1 MPQGNTG
8 EKIAKKSSPID
19 EAAGIQLNNEEKEI
33 LLSLNNDITAVKD
46 QKDIL
51 TIIHPK
57 IKRLFNTDD
66 IFICSLD
73 SVKETLNP
81 ILRVGG
87 PTRIIHPD
95 YDRTV
100 SSNFPIHDG
109 FIDSILN
116 SDEPVIVDLESFSK
130 SQIPPNYMRLS
141 LDTGLEQSLSISL
154 HNRGE
159 VIGILTLWSE
169 HKNFFT
175 SHHKKLIKEIANN
188 ISIVVSNILAN
199 ENIAKRE
206 EEKTI
211 LLALSTEIAAVK
223 NRQHLFEVLN
233 TRLKSLFSI
242 EEFGI
247 AQIDKDG
254 KTYSA
259 FIHELEESLNTHAE
273 FRRITADKFL
283 ITDPIAN
290 RILNS
295 EEPILFEV
303 AAVRDE
309 PEMPAYVQFWKKA
322 YMRRVLGVALR
333 VGGKNVGFAILHID
347 KNESIDIK
355 SNLLGGVCAQLAVKM
370 SNLLAY
376 EEIAQ
381 REEEKTILL
390 SLSNSIAGM
399 RSRNDFFEVVIAR
412 LKKIFT
418 FDGFAI
424 TYIHEDGKTFGVF
437 NVDKRYDVQNIPGY
451 KNVLS
456 ARVPVSDPHYNI
468 IIHSE
473 EPVLFKVD
481 EMVAGDNIIS
491 MAAFSKI
498 SGIRQ
503 FLSVP
508 LRVGGKTIGA
518 ASFHSFGE
526 LKIDAN
532 NNLLKGICAQ
542 IAVAVSNIIAHEKI
556 LNQLDEINKYK
567 QQLEDEKIYL
577 KEEIESAH
585 NYAEII
591 GESAEIKKV
600 FRLVTQ
606 VAYSDSTVLVLGETG
621 TGKELIA
628 RAIHNSSTRK
638 NRLMVKVNCAALPA
652 NLIESELFGH
662 ERGSFTGAIE
672 RRIGKFELAN
682 NGTLFLDEI
691 GEMTPELQVKL
702 LRALQEKEIERVG
715 GKTTIKTDVRI
726 IAATNRD
733 LEKLMEEGK
742 FRSDLYYRLNI
753 FPISLPPLRNRR
765 EDIPQLASY
774 FIVRY
779 SKKAGK
785 KINTISSKTLKELIQ
800 YDWPGNIRELEHLI
814 ERSVLLAT
822 GDTIKE
828 IDLPHRKRNI
838 AADVVKG
845 DISVKTIDEN
855 EKEHIL
861 KILKHVKGRIGGV
874 GGAAELLGVPTST
887 LNSRIK
893 RLGIR
898 KEHL

>member
-1 MPQGNTG
+1 M
-8 EKIAKKSSPID
+8 
-19 EAAGIQLNNEEKEI
+19 
-33 LLSLNNDITAVKD
+33 
-46 QKDIL
+46 
-51 TIIHPK
+51 
-57 IKRLFNTDD
+57 F
-66 IFICSLD
+66 
-73 SVKETLNP
+73 
-81 ILRVGG
+81 
-87 PTRIIHPD
+87 
-95 YDRTV
+95 
-100 SSNFPIHDG
+100 
-109 FIDSILN
+109 
-116 SDEPVIVDLESFSK
+116 SF
-130 SQIPPNYMRLS
+130 
-141 LDTGLEQSLSISL
+141 G
-154 HNRGE
+154 
-159 VIGILTLWSE
+159 
-169 HKNFFT
+169 
-175 SHHKKLIKEIANN
+175 KKLPCGECW
-188 ISIVVSNILAN
+188 
-199 ENIAKRE
+199 
-206 EEKTI
+206 
-211 LLALSTEIAAVK
+211 
-223 NRQHLFEVLN
+223 
-233 TRLKSLFSI
+233 
-242 EEFGI
+242 
-247 AQIDKDG
+247 
-254 KTYSA
+254 
-259 FIHELEESLNTHAE
+259 ESLYVWAE
-273 FRRITADKFL
+273 
-283 ITDPIAN
+283 
-290 RILNS
+290 
-295 EEPILFEV
+295 
-303 AAVRDE
+303 
-309 PEMPAYVQFWKKA
+309 
-322 YMRRVLGVALR
+322 
-333 VGGKNVGFAILHID
+333 KNVGFAILHID
-347 KNESIDIK
+347 KNESINIK
-355 SNLLGGVCAQLAVKM
+355 SNLLKGVCAQVAVKM

-376 EEIAQ
+376 EEIAR

-390 SLSNSIAGM
+390 SLSDRIAGM
-399 RSRNDFFEVVIAR
+399 RSRSDFFEVVIAQ
-412 LKKIFT
+412 LKKIFE

-456 ARVPVSDPHYNI
+456 ARIPVTDPHYNI
-468 IIHSE
+468 IINSQ

-481 EMVAGDNIIS
+481 EMVADENIIS
-491 MAAFSKI
+491 MAAFSKNR
-498 SGIRQ
+498 GIRQ

-518 ASFHSFGE
+518 ASFHSFGD
-526 LKIDAN
+526 LKIETN
-532 NNLLKGICAQ
+532 SSLLKSICAQ

-577 KEEIESAH
+577 KEEIESSH

-591 GESAEIKKV
+591 GESTEIKKV
-600 FRLVTQ
+600 FWLVTQ
-606 VAYSDSTVLVLGETG
+606 VAYSDSTVLILGETG

-638 NRLMVKVNCAALPA
+638 SKLMVKVNCAALPA
-652 NLIESELFGH
+652 SLIESELFGH

-753 FPISLPPLRNRR
+753 FPISLPPLRDRR

-785 KINTISSKTLKELIQ
+785 KINTISSKALQELTQ

-828 IDLPHRKRNI
+828 IHLPHQKRN
-838 AADVVKG
+838 AATDVMKG
-845 DISVKTIDEN
+845 SISIRTIDEN

-861 KILKHVKGRIGGV
+861 KILKHVKGRIGGA